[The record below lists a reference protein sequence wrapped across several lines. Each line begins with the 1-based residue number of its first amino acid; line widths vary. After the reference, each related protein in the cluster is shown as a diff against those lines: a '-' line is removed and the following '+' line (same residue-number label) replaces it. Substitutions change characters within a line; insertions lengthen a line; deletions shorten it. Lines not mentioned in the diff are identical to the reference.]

1 MAKIIILDTS
11 FLIEYFA
18 VPIDSSPERHEQAFE
33 CFCDLIDKN
42 YDIYV
47 PLSVVYELANHIID
61 IKNPHKRTELANKF
75 TELMQCAWADRT
87 PFTIIPCTDDQSI
100 ELTEINLN
108 SLCNSYATHINEGLS
123 LTDCTIIDA
132 AIKIKK
138 SYKERRRNWPAH
150 ILTLHTALKAHEPD
164 QIQAFGY

>member
-11 FLIEYFA
+11 FLIEFFA
-18 VPIDSSPERHEQAFE
+18 IPVDSTPEGHQRAYN
-33 CFCDLIDKN
+33 CFCELIDKN

-61 IKNPHKRTELANKF
+61 IKNPQKRTELAQSF
-75 TELMQCAWADRT
+75 TALMQSAWTERT
-87 PFTIIPCTDDQSI
+87 PFTIIPCTSDGNL
-100 ELTEINLN
+100 ELTEINLIA
-108 SLCNSYATHINEGLS
+108 LCESYSMHIDEGLS

-138 SYKERRRNWPAH
+138 SYRERKRNWPAH
-150 ILTLHTALKAHEPD
+150 ILTLHMVLKAHEPD
-164 QIQAFGY
+164 SIEAFGF